1 MKKQLERQ
9 LEKQAKQEV
18 SAIPMQEVEL
28 KNLRNKH
35 AYLKKKFEAERE
47 KLLQLSQKKKEI
59 KVQEA

>member
-1 MKKQLERQ
+1 
-9 LEKQAKQEV
+9 
-18 SAIPMQEVEL
+18 MQEVEL

-59 KVQEA
+59 KPQED